1 MDDDRF
7 SKIIFKSRSE
17 LIKLVE
23 KIGRPF
29 IIMGEF
35 PSDFNQIYFVYDSEK
50 EKKIERLYYNII

>member
-7 SKIIFKSRSE
+7 SEIIFKSRTE

-35 PSDFNQIYFVYDSEK
+35 SSDFNQIYFVYDSEK
-50 EKKIERLYYNII
+50 DKKN

>member
-7 SKIIFKSRSE
+7 SKIIFKNRSE

-50 EKKIERLYYNII
+50 EKKN